1 MNTDLL
7 WIQELAGT
15 LSGTVVGAL
24 LAWLIAHVYARKAA
38 RDVTRQRD
46 QAERYNRVL
55 TALFRTW
62 EEQGLVELA
71 RDPKGEI
78 TGGRVIPP
86 QSSTQAVA
94 GRPAGTRPDPGT

>member
-1 MNTDLL
+1 MNGNLL

-15 LSGTVVGAL
+15 LAGTVVGAL
-24 LAWLIAHVYARKAA
+24 LAWLITHVYARKAL
-38 RDVTRQRD
+38 RDMTRERD
-46 QAERYNRVL
+46 RLERYNRVL

-78 TGGRVIPP
+78 TGGRIVRPHSGTP
-86 QSSTQAVA
+86 AVA
-94 GRPAGTRPDPGT
+94 GTATNPGK

>member
-1 MNTDLL
+1 MNSDLL

-38 RDVTRQRD
+38 RDLARQRD
-46 QAERYNRVL
+46 QAQRYNRVL
-55 TALFRTW
+55 TALFRAW

-78 TGGRVIPP
+78 TGGRVIRS
-86 QSSTQAVA
+86 QSGAQALA
-94 GRPAGTRPDPGT
+94 GGAAGARAGPGD